1 MRGSALMALKF
12 VVEVM
17 VPTDAWLLAIELAR
31 LELRDD
37 LLFSIEEFFDANDFL
52 QDWAHEIRL
61 RKYLDVVF

>member
-1 MRGSALMALKF
+1 MALKF